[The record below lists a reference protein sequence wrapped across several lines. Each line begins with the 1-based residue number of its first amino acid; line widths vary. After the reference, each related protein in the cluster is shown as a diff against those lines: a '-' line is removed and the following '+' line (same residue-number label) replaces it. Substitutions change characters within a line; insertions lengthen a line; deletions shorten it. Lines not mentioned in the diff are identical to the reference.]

1 MADVMQAPQQAAVP
15 QPQVQPQ
22 KSVEEALDRLLTVAN
37 AGAVFGQPITQGDT
51 TIVPCSEVAAGIGLG
66 GGTGYGP
73 DSQGRGPTG
82 GGGSGGGGG
91 ARGRP
96 VAAIVITPQGVRV
109 EPVLDV
115 TRIVLA
121 SMVTGGFA
129 LAWLVRLV
137 RASGSRSGKAP
148 SVANL
153 RKLID

>member
-1 MADVMQAPQQAAVP
+1 MTDVMQAPQQATAP
-15 QPQVQPQ
+15 QSQPQ
-22 KSVEEALDRLLTVAN
+22 KNVEEALDRLLAVAS

-73 DSQGRGPTG
+73 DSQGRGQTG

-109 EPVLDV
+109 EPSAGRDTHRAGQHGDRRVCPGL
-115 TRIVLA
+115 
-121 SMVTGGFA
+121 
-129 LAWLVRLV
+129 RLV
-137 RASGSRSGKAP
+137 GSCAPLAPVPTRCHRSPTCASS
-148 SVANL
+148 
-153 RKLID
+153 

>member
-1 MADVMQAPQQAAVP
+1 MADMMQAQQQTTA
-15 QPQVQPQ
+15 PQ
-22 KSVEEALDRLLTVAN
+22 KSVEGSVERLLTVAN
-37 AGAVFGQPITQGDT
+37 AGAIFGQPITQGDT
-51 TIVPCSEVAAGIGLG
+51 TIVPCSEVAAAIGLG

-73 DSQGRGPTG
+73 DSQGQQAG
-82 GGGSGGGGG
+82 GGGAGGGGG

-129 LAWLVRLV
+129 LAWLIRLV
-137 RASGSRSGKAP
+137 RASNSRSDKAP
-148 SVANL
+148 SISEL
-153 RKLID
+153 RKLVN